1 MTRLVV
7 GECIVDLHPAAA
19 SAGDLGDADA
29 YARHPGGAP
38 ANVAVGLARL
48 GEAPGLWTRLGD
60 DGFGDFL
67 ADTLRGEGI
76 PETFVERDPD
86 APTGLALVALDADG
100 ERSFSLYLEG
110 TAAAALDP
118 ATVDDATLA
127 DLDWIHVGGVEL
139 AHEPSRSAVFDL
151 LDRVP
156 DAATVSF
163 DPNARPSLWREFDY
177 ADTLA
182 RALPDVDVLV
192 ASAEDLDPAG
202 YEGTAEALASGVVAD
217 GPHTAV
223 ITRGAAGAYARSTA
237 DAPWGAGHAEH
248 PGFEADVVDTTGAGD
263 AFTAGAIAA
272 LDGGS
277 SLSDALRF
285 ANAVGARATTA
296 QGAMAALPTRAEVE
310 AFLDGEGDR

>member
-1 MTRLVV
+1 VTRLVV
-7 GECIVDLHPAAA
+7 GECLVDLHPAAA
-19 SAGDLGDADA
+19 AAGDLGDADA
-29 YARHPGGAP
+29 YVRHPGGAP

-48 GEAPGLWTRLGD
+48 GEAPGLWTRLGA

-67 ADTLRGEGI
+67 ADTLREEGI
-76 PETFVERDPD
+76 PEAYVERDLD

-118 ATVDDATLA
+118 GTVDDAALGG
-127 DLDWIHVGGVEL
+127 LDWVHVGGVEL
-139 AHEPSRSAVFDL
+139 ANEPVRSTVFDL

-156 DAATVSF
+156 EGVTVSF
-163 DPNARPSLWREFDY
+163 DPNARPSLWRGFDY

-182 RALPDVDVLV
+182 RALSAVDVLV
-192 ASAEDLDPAG
+192 ASAEDLEPAG
-202 YEGTAEALASGVVAD
+202 YEGAAEALASAVTAD

-237 DAPWGAGHAEH
+237 GAPWGSGHAEH
-248 PGFEADVVDTTGAGD
+248 GGFEADVVDTTGAGD
-263 AFTAGAIAA
+263 AFTAGVIDA
-272 LDGGS
+272 LDGGA
-277 SLSDALRF
+277 SLAVALRF

-296 QGAMAALPTRAEVE
+296 QGAMAALPTRRAVE
-310 AFLDGEGDR
+310 SFLDGR

>member
-19 SAGDLGDADA
+19 AAGDLGDADA
-29 YARHPGGAP
+29 YVRHPGGAP

-48 GEAPGLWTRLGD
+48 GEAPGLWTRLGA

-67 ADTLRGEGI
+67 ADTLREEGI
-76 PETFVERDPD
+76 PETYVERDPD

-100 ERSFSLYLEG
+100 ERSFSLYLEV

-118 ATVDDATLA
+118 GTVDDAALG
-127 DLDWIHVGGVEL
+127 DLDWVHVGGVEL
-139 AHEPSRSAVFDL
+139 AHEPVRSTVFDL

-156 DAATVSF
+156 EEVTVSF

-192 ASAEDLDPAG
+192 ASAEDLGPAG
-202 YEGTAEALASGVVAD
+202 YEGTAETLASAVIAD

-237 DAPWGAGHAEH
+237 GAPWGSGHAEH
-248 PGFEADVVDTTGAGD
+248 GGFEADVVDTTGAGD
-263 AFTAGAIAA
+263 AFTAGVIDA
-272 LDGGS
+272 LDGGAS
-277 SLSDALRF
+277 PATALRF

-296 QGAMAALPTRAEVE
+296 QGAMAALPTRRDVE
-310 AFLDGEGDR
+310 SFLDGR

>member
-19 SAGDLGDADA
+19 AAGDLGDADA
-29 YARHPGGAP
+29 YVRHPGGAP

-48 GEAPGLWTRLGD
+48 GEAPALWTRLGD

-67 ADTLRGEGI
+67 ADTLREEAI
-76 PETFVERDPD
+76 PEAYVERDPD

-118 ATVDDATLA
+118 ATVDDAALT
-127 DLDWIHVGGVEL
+127 DLDWVHVGGVEL
-139 AHEPSRSAVFDL
+139 AHEPVRSTVFDL
-151 LDRVP
+151 LERVP
-156 DAATVSF
+156 ADVTVSF

-177 ADTLA
+177 TDTLA

-192 ASAEDLDPAG
+192 ASAEDLEPAG
-202 YEGTAEALASGVVAD
+202 YEGTAEALASAVVAD

-223 ITRGAAGAYARSTA
+223 ITRGAAGATARSTA
-237 DAPWGAGHAEH
+237 GAPWGAGHAEH
-248 PGFEADVVDTTGAGD
+248 PGFDADVVDTTGAGD
-263 AFTAGAIAA
+263 AFTAGVVDA
-272 LDGGS
+272 LDGGA
-277 SLSDALRF
+277 SLGAALRF

-296 QGAMAALPTRAEVE
+296 QGAMAAIPTRE
-310 AFLDGEGDR
+310 AVDRFLTDR